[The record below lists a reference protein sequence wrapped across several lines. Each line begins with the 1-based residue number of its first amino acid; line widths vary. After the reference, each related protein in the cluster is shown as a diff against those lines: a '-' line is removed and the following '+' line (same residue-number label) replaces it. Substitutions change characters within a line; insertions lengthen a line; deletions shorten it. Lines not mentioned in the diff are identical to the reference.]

1 MYALYN
7 NVADNKQLNYGA
19 INWERLFVLVSNCTF
34 ICVGLTWRL
43 SLLEFIL
50 SAYKL
55 FNAKMLYVSPQSTA
69 LKNITFIS
77 NWVSVTFL
85 LFTYRYSILEG
96 RNTSCI
102 CLHFTIFI
110 TIFYALQP
118 WQLWSNDEVTIV
130 TPIYIY

>member
-19 INWERLFVLVSNCTF
+19 INLERLFVLVSNCTF
-34 ICVGLTWRL
+34 ICVGLTGRL

-50 SAYKL
+50 SAYNL

-77 NWVSVTFL
+77 NWVSAYSYCSPTGTPSWREEIQVAFAYILQFL
-85 LFTYRYSILEG
+85 
-96 RNTSCI
+96 
-102 CLHFTIFI
+102 
-110 TIFYALQP
+110 
-118 WQLWSNDEVTIV
+118 
-130 TPIYIY
+130 